1 MNRDNIR
8 NIVFWC
14 ILLKLFSELY
24 SFQGKWCSR
33 YIELKE
39 QIFFSNM
46 SDWLWRYFP
55 RMSFWGRGRPSP
67 ALLDAEQR
75 CYNIQPSQADFKRNI
90 CRCGLARSNAA
101 PEMLAA
107 AGLLDHQQVFFL
119 LKSKRTIPVF
129 ANEISRLPIWRGGG
143 GFFMGSNQEQTRK
156 VTS

>member
-1 MNRDNIR
+1 MTTTKMGLSCTVGPPGTN
-8 NIVFWC
+8 
-14 ILLKLFSELY
+14 
-24 SFQGKWCSR
+24 
-33 YIELKE
+33 
-39 QIFFSNM
+39 
-46 SDWLWRYFP
+46 
-55 RMSFWGRGRPSP
+55 
-67 ALLDAEQR
+67 
-75 CYNIQPSQADFKRNI
+75 QADLKRNI

-101 PEMLAA
+101 PEMLTA